1 MHDDES
7 HSSSD
12 HNSGLDAFAAVALIL
27 IAVVSA
33 AFWVS
38 QH

>member
-1 MHDDES
+1 MQDNES
-7 HSSSD
+7 HTGSD

-27 IAVVSA
+27 IAVIAA
-33 AFWVS
+33 AFWIS

>member
-1 MHDDES
+1 MQDDES

-12 HNSGLDAFAAVALIL
+12 HNSGLDACAAVALSL